1 MKFAQLIYIEYNTR
15 TIFLKNLYTKC
26 GGEEHFY

>member
-1 MKFAQLIYIEYNTR
+1 MKFAQLIEYNTR